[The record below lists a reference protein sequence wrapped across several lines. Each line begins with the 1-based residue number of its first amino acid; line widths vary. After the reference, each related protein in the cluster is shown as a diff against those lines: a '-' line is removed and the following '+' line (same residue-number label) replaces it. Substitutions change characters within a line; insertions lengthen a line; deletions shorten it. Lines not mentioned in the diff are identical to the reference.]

1 LAIVHKNNNKSSL
14 EKEIMR
20 ESVILKVTGMKCG
33 GCEANVTHKLND
45 IDGVVYIKAS
55 SQEQQVQVDFNAEKT
70 TLAAI
75 KDAIT
80 SAGYTVVSL

>member
-1 LAIVHKNNNKSSL
+1 
-14 EKEIMR
+14 
-20 ESVILKVTGMKCG
+20 
-33 GCEANVTHKLND
+33 VTHKLND

>member
-1 LAIVHKNNNKSSL
+1 
-14 EKEIMR
+14 MR

-80 SAGYTVVSL
+80 NAGYTVVSL